1 MKYLFTLTG
10 WTCFSV
16 PAKTRGREKLAKFT
30 NYRFKTLSE
39 KFYKVLLKL
48 ARNVCEL
55 LNFYRTQLKEVWKHG
70 FTVLQAGH
78 TICFWKL
85 VCKLRYWLWPSE
97 TQYNINR
104 CSAKTATK
112 TSFKKL
118 KMANWAALQLATFV
132 FLKQHKK
139 LPQIRLCFCSS
150 DLFIYSLCW
159 FSACI
164 LFLLSEYITVSE
176 DPAFLVRVNKS

>member
-1 MKYLFTLTG
+1 MKYLFTLSG

-97 TQYNINR
+97 AQYNINR

-132 FLKQHKK
+132 FLKQRKK
-139 LPQIRLCFCSS
+139 IAADP
-150 DLFIYSLCW
+150 
-159 FSACI
+159 AM
-164 LFLLSEYITVSE
+164 FLLLRPLHIQ
-176 DPAFLVRVNKS
+176 LVLVFGLHSISIVRIYYGKWRPRIPCTSK